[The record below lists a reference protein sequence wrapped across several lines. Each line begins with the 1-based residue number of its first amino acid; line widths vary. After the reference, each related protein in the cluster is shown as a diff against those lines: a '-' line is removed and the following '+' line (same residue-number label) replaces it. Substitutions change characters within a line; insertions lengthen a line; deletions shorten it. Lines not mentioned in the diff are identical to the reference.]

1 MGDNDLGATNFDG
14 LPADELPANHII
26 FLFVITEL
34 VT

>member
-1 MGDNDLGATNFDG
+1 MGDTDLGATDFDG
-14 LPADELPANHII
+14 LPANHII